1 MLSILTLSELNAV
14 EKIVAKCKEQPVVP
28 LGTIATAGAVL
39 LAARSM
45 KRGEKIKTQ
54 VYFRYRIVFQ
64 LITLAALLTG
74 GMLYH
79 TESPE
84 QKKTREDLLREKAK
98 LREKLWIEELERRDY
113 LIQERKKRLEQSKE
127 ELKQVAK
134 EGFKAQRD
142 IQHGLDDVKGESKKN

>member
-1 MLSILTLSELNAV
+1 M
-14 EKIVAKCKEQPVVP
+14 
-28 LGTIATAGAVL
+28 

-79 TESPE
+79 TESTE
-84 QKKTREDLLREKAK
+84 EKKTREDLLREKAK

-142 IQHGLDDVKGESKKN
+142 IQHGLDEVKGESKKN